1 MTHVC
6 LRIELVPLGF
16 GGTWTRNF
24 SILFLLLMV
33 SFVTPPLPP
42 FFFRSMRTQF
52 LSHWSRIRK
61 PTIGLPTSLEKHIS
75 SNLNRNSQEL
85 EEDQE
90 WKPDVNGLRKYSIPP
105 LFCFPPFWV
114 PMISPSLLYPI
125 IIITSL
131 CLSLPILTAKEML
144 KSFDTST
151 HSYIWEKEEHNHV
164 ALVLHLL
171 LYSSLYKVINSPNRC
186 MQCKNICHTGTG
198 IPKPKISK

>member
-1 MTHVC
+1 MFASGSNLFPSV
-6 LRIELVPLGF
+6 LGAPEP
-16 GGTWTRNF
+16 GISASCSSSWW
-24 SILFLLLMV
+24 SHSWFLL
-33 SFVTPPLPP
+33 PPP

-75 SNLNRNSQEL
+75 SNLNRNSPEL

-114 PMISPSLLYPI
+114 AMISPSLLYPI

-198 IPKPKISK
+198 IPWKRR